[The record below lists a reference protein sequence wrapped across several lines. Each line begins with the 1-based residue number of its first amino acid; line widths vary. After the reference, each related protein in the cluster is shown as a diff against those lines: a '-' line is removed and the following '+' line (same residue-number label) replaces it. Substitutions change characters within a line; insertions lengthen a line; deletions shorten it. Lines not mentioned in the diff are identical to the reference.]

1 MNQQLD
7 IALVKILVKVQPVAC
22 VKFARKV
29 ALLVLKLGR
38 DVEEDI
44 AVFFGVFLE
53 QPVVV
58 VDVFVGQVGHLLVLP
73 AGHRQNRLDDDAA
86 VGGNAGQLVNQ
97 QVILLHE
104 LLLGHQG
111 DGVDAKGNHQTVWLA
126 LFDRLFDG
134 EPVAV
139 GTQLDERV
147 VADGLLGAAVD
158 GEHLFRWKQLV
169 GQQTV
174 GAAVADEGG
183 FTQVIL
189 GVDLV
194 DVGSRFG
201 CGALLGRFRV
211 GKADFLV
218 GASLR
223 SEVAAGQQQD
233 AGGAGGKQRRRIFFT
248 EQ

>member
-1 MNQQLD
+1 M
-7 IALVKILVKVQPVAC
+7 
-22 VKFARKV
+22 
-29 ALLVLKLGR
+29 
-38 DVEEDI
+38 
-44 AVFFGVFLE
+44 
-53 QPVVV
+53 

-97 QVILLHE
+97 QVVLLHE

-111 DGVDAKGNHQTVWLA
+111 DGVDTEGNHQTVRLP
-126 LFDRLFDG
+126 LFDRLLDG

-201 CGALLGRFRV
+201 CGALLGLCPLTSPSS
-211 GKADFLV
+211 GSA
-218 GASLR
+218 
-223 SEVAAGQQQD
+223 
-233 AGGAGGKQRRRIFFT
+233 RRISSLERPCEAKLQPDSSRIQAVQAASSAVEYFLQNNDEPFFSGLDALPG
-248 EQ
+248 Q

>member
-1 MNQQLD
+1 MNGSS
-7 IALVKILVKVQPVAC
+7 
-22 VKFARKV
+22 RM
-29 ALLVLKLGR
+29 
-38 DVEEDI
+38 
-44 AVFFGVFLE
+44 VF
-53 QPVVV
+53 
-58 VDVFVGQVGHLLVLP
+58 
-73 AGHRQNRLDDDAA
+73 
-86 VGGNAGQLVNQ
+86 
-97 QVILLHE
+97 
-104 LLLGHQG
+104 
-111 DGVDAKGNHQTVWLA
+111 
-126 LFDRLFDG
+126 
-134 EPVAV
+134 
-139 GTQLDERV
+139 
-147 VADGLLGAAVD
+147 LGAAVD